1 MNDVTR
7 QALDDY
13 LTITGALAVAQ
24 TDEHG
29 TILSANDTFE
39 RLAGRPLTG
48 RAIHELVTAEQHP
61 ALQQLLDSTELRWHQ
76 RTLGLFPDH
85 RGIPL
90 DYNVACRPLDDR
102 RLLIAEPLPA
112 AVKAVNERLLALN
125 DELVAAQRQI
135 ARQNAELVR
144 HNDRLQELDRL
155 KDALL
160 ANVSHDLRTPLTAI
174 LGYAELLRRRG
185 GLTDRQAQA
194 VDVIDRNARR
204 LLRLVSDLLV
214 LAQARAG
221 MLGLDREPVGLAE
234 IAAHAVELTD
244 PLAEHAGLD
253 LTLEAPPSGPVIAAD
268 PARLAQMLDN
278 LIANAIKFTPQGGAV
293 SVRVLDLPA
302 AAVLEVADTGPG
314 IAEAEQAALFEPFAR
329 GSGAVAPGTGLG
341 LTIVKAIADAHQ
353 ATIEVH
359 SAPCRGAR
367 FTITFR
373 RPPGT

>member
-13 LTITGALAVAQ
+13 LTITGGLAVAQ

-61 ALQQLLDSTELRWHQ
+61 ALQQLLDSPELRWHQ

-268 PARLAQMLDN
+268 PARLAQLLDN
-278 LIANAIKFTPQGGAV
+278 LIANAIKFTP
-293 SVRVLDLPA
+293 
-302 AAVLEVADTGPG
+302 
-314 IAEAEQAALFEPFAR
+314 
-329 GSGAVAPGTGLG
+329 
-341 LTIVKAIADAHQ
+341 
-353 ATIEVH
+353 
-359 SAPCRGAR
+359 
-367 FTITFR
+367 
-373 RPPGT
+373 